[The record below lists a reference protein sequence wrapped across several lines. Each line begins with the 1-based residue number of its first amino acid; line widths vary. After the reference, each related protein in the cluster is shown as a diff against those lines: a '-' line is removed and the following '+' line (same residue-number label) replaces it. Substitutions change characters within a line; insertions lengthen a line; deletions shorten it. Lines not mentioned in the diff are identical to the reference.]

1 MLYISGPNDTLK
13 DLMTKEGFQKT
24 LPEYERQFALQ
35 NPELC
40 AKHPDFKKKLP
51 AFAPIFLIHQ
61 GPFDAA
67 TRPEVVN
74 ELQTFTQAERQ
85 TLRMM
90 QENHFDITSQIA
102 MTDIMEELQRYASG
116 FRSWLKSPLVVTPWK
131 DVNSALTDKSL
142 FKLFAETSKFSSSHI
157 TASPRFYILDQ
168 LYEDMMARD
177 ALNRQLFML
186 RSQKSAD
193 LGLLRELEREIKTLT
208 GKIKKGLPK
217 KIANARSKYVHRRFT
232 ADEIRR
238 MRANSYSAKG
248 ARTGTPVTTHLDV
261 LNKSGLARLRTM
273 VGGLKKLGNGV
284 GKAATMINYGAVAYD
299 TAEAYK
305 SGTAKD
311 AARTF
316 ITGASAVYLTS
327 QAVTAMGGTTA
338 LGGLVLGSLAGD
350 ATIGATL
357 LVCSP
362 VLGWVLVVVTGVAVG
377 GYLGYKAKG
386 MLEEVWDM
394 AEDIGSAAYQ
404 EAAKAANLV
413 HEEFKNAWSSGS
425 RWILEF
431 YGN

>member
-13 DLMTKEGFQKT
+13 DMMAKEGFQGT
-24 LPEYERQFALQ
+24 LSEYERQFASQ
-35 NPELC
+35 NPEIC
-40 AKHPDFKKKLP
+40 AKYPDFKKKLP
-51 AFAPIFLIHQ
+51 AFTPVFLIHQ
-61 GPFDAA
+61 GPFDPA
-67 TRPEVVN
+67 TRPDVVK
-74 ELQTFTQAERQ
+74 ELLQFTQTERQ

-90 QENHFDITSQIA
+90 QESQFDIATQVA
-102 MTDIMEELQRYASG
+102 MTDIMEELQRYAAG
-116 FRSWLKSPLVVTPWK
+116 FRSWLKTPLVVTPWK
-131 DVNSALTDKSL
+131 DINSALTDKSL

-157 TASPRFYILDQ
+157 TKSPRFYILDQ

-177 ALNRQLFML
+177 ALNRQLFMM
-186 RSQKSAD
+186 RSQKSPD
-193 LGLLRELEREIKTLT
+193 IGLQRELERQIKTLT
-208 GKIKKGLPK
+208 GNIKKGLPK
-217 KIANARSKYVHRRFT
+217 KLANARSKYVHRRYT
-232 ADEIRR
+232 SDEIRR
-238 MRANSYSAKG
+238 MRANSFSAKG
-248 ARTGTPVTTHLDV
+248 ARTGNPITTNLDV
-261 LNKSGLARLRTM
+261 LNKSGLGRLRSM

-284 GKAATMINYGAVAYD
+284 SKAATMINYGAVAYD

-305 SGTAKD
+305 SGGSRD

-362 VLGWVLVVVTGVAVG
+362 ILGWVIVVVTGVAVG
-377 GYLGYKAKG
+377 GYIGYKAKG
-386 MLEEVWDM
+386 LLEEVWDM
-394 AEDIGSAAYQ
+394 AEDIGSTAYQ

-413 HEEFKNAWSSGS
+413 HEEFRTAWSTGQ